1 MSSPASG
8 SKKTSPYLRFCRR
21 VLEQRLLW
29 VLFAAAIVGFLV
41 KNVRDHGLEFLQW
54 DLLLLSGFTTLVI
67 GLHLAGTIPSR
78 MRVAITRLK
87 NRDILDIGDHSLE
100 NLLEDLDA
108 RSLRWAGIAGPAAAL
123 IVTVAFFVAVG
134 NIGASGAQLSVV
146 LLRATAAFIAGLH
159 FGRMASYGA
168 LGYFLKQRT
177 CHIRVWPGHI
187 DGAAGLKP
195 VGDFYFYQAMVA
207 AMPAM
212 FLAAWVI
219 LIPAIGRYEQW
230 RDPYLGELVVA
241 MFIEIAAFV
250 VPLLWFHRE
259 MLDSKF
265 ELLMEADQLSTE
277 FLAPQA
283 PSLAEEARNAEKDQ
297 AKVEWAKG
305 RYESI
310 EALPT
315 WPVDVKTRRRFSVN
329 NLVLLL
335 PLLGQTELAGRIT
348 GILGVFG

>member
-1 MSSPASG
+1 MSG
-8 SKKTSPYLRFCRR
+8 SGRVTS
-21 VLEQRLLW
+21 
-29 VLFAAAIVGFLV
+29 
-41 KNVRDHGLEFLQW
+41 N
-54 DLLLLSGFTTLVI
+54 
-67 GLHLAGTIPSR
+67 
-78 MRVAITRLK
+78 
-87 NRDILDIGDHSLE
+87 
-100 NLLEDLDA
+100 
-108 RSLRWAGIAGPAAAL
+108 
-123 IVTVAFFVAVG
+123 
-134 NIGASGAQLSVV
+134 
-146 LLRATAAFIAGLH
+146 
-159 FGRMASYGA
+159 
-168 LGYFLKQRT
+168 
-177 CHIRVWPGHI
+177 
-187 DGAAGLKP
+187 GAAGLKP

-230 RDPYLGELVVA
+230 RDPYLGEFMVA
-241 MFIEIAAFV
+241 IFIEIAAFV

-265 ELLMEADQLSTE
+265 DLLMEADQLSIE
-277 FLAPQA
+277 FPAPQT
-283 PSLAEEARNAEKDQ
+283 PNPAEQARSVAKDQ

-315 WPVDVKTRRRFSVN
+315 WPVDVKTRRRFSVS